1 MSTLFRVGAI
11 IFSNKR
17 LVLTKMKK
25 KDLEYYVLP
34 GGRVEDKETLEQGLI
49 RELQE
54 ELGIKPIRFR
64 LVYLRELNITGH
76 GRGIEFYFFVE
87 EYSGEIKKGF
97 DPENNESTFES
108 VEFIELDDLQKL
120 NFHPVQLK
128 DLLKGD
134 KDSNFKEIKF
144 LGLHDYP

>member
-64 LVYLRELNITGH
+64 LVYLRELNL
-76 GRGIEFYFFVE
+76 FFC
-87 EYSGEIKKGF
+87 
-97 DPENNESTFES
+97 
-108 VEFIELDDLQKL
+108 
-120 NFHPVQLK
+120 
-128 DLLKGD
+128 
-134 KDSNFKEIKF
+134 
-144 LGLHDYP
+144 